1 MMDLDDFGNLIDSI
15 ICSITRLLVLTQR
28 GEISLVEKEKSKK
41 DLSQGA
47 TSGRESVA
55 SKTSK
60 RQARIKALSP
70 KVKRDEILEVRK
82 VKSKSQSIEI
92 NKLYIGIIF

>member
-1 MMDLDDFGNLIDSI
+1 MISFNNVGKLICSTF
-15 ICSITRLLVLTQR
+15 CSITRLLVLTQR

-47 TSGRESVA
+47 TSGRESVV

-82 VKSKSQSIEI
+82 IKNFK
-92 NKLYIGIIF
+92 

>member
-1 MMDLDDFGNLIDSI
+1 MMIFDDTGKLICWI

-41 DLSQGA
+41 DLSQGVA
-47 TSGRESVA
+47 SGRESVA

-82 VKSKSQSIEI
+82 IKNFK
-92 NKLYIGIIF
+92 